1 MSINSMIFLTAFLP
15 VVFVLDRL
23 CVRKTALKN
32 ILLLLASLVFYAWGD
47 PVYIVLLLVSIAANY
62 GIGLLLGCQR
72 DESVAAKTVLAAGIL
87 VNLGILGY
95 YKYFDFFLRIVNRL
109 TGSGHEMRNI
119 PLPIGIS
126 FFTFGAISYL
136 MDLYRGHYEAEKNPL
151 NMALYLSFFPKI
163 SVGPIARYRDFGPQ
177 LVNRQETVEK
187 TAEGI
192 RRFAY
197 GLGKKVLVANIV
209 GASVDKIYAQDIT
222 NVTGVMVWCA
232 AILYAIQI
240 YYDFSGFTDMAIG
253 LGKMFGFDI
262 CENFNY
268 PYLSGSIQE
277 FWRRWHISLSSF
289 LRDYLYIPLGGNR
302 KGRFRKYLNLLLT
315 FLASGMWHGVGLH
328 FVFWGGLH
336 GVYQIAGD
344 LLQQCLPQKMTRSS
358 HPALQLIRIM
368 RTFLLTSFAWIFFR
382 ADSLQMALAYIKRM
396 IVTGGFSQLY
406 DGTLLGMG
414 LDLYEWGIL
423 LIGLL
428 VLILADIL
436 KNRGKE
442 LTERVM
448 EKTLVLRYIV
458 ALCLLAAVYV
468 YGMYGPAY
476 DAAQFIYFQF

>member
-32 ILLLLASLVFYAWGD
+32 ILLLLASLVFYAWGE

-62 GIGLLLGCQR
+62 GIGLLLGRQR

-109 TGSGHEMRNI
+109 TGSEHEMRNI

-253 LGKMFGFDI
+253 LGKMLGFDFNK
-262 CENFNY
+262 NFDY
-268 PYLSGSIQE
+268 PYISTSVSE
-277 FWRRWHISLSSF
+277 FWRRWHISLGSWF
-289 LRDYLYIPLGGNR
+289 RDYIYIPLGGNR
-302 KGRFRKYLNLLLT
+302 VSTLKHIRNILVVWALTGLWHGASWNFVLWGVYYGLFLLLEKFVLQKYLKKIPSWLCTVYTMLVVMIGWVFFSQTDFGALGHYLGTMFGIGASGFIDKTALYYLKTGFILLLISI
-315 FLASGMWHGVGLH
+315 LMCRPAP
-328 FVFWGGLH
+328 
-336 GVYQIAGD
+336 YQY
-344 LLQQCLPQKMTRSS
+344 
-358 HPALQLIRIM
+358 
-368 RTFLLTSFAWIFFR
+368 F
-382 ADSLQMALAYIKRM
+382 KR
-396 IVTGGFSQLY
+396 
-406 DGTLLGMG
+406 
-414 LDLYEWGIL
+414 
-423 LIGLL
+423 L
-428 VLILADIL
+428 VRRRPVAAVIINLILF
-436 KNRGKE
+436 
-442 LTERVM
+442 
-448 EKTLVLRYIV
+448 
-458 ALCLLAAVYV
+458 ALSIAYMVYNS
-468 YGMYGPAY
+468 YTPFLYAK
-476 DAAQFIYFQF
+476 F

>member
-277 FWRRWHISLSSF
+277 FWRRWHISLSSWF
-289 LRDYLYIPLGGNR
+289 RDYLYIPLGGNR
-302 KGRFRKYLNLLLT
+302 KGKIRTYLNLAIVFFATGL
-315 FLASGMWHGVGLH
+315 WHGATTA
-328 FVFWGGLH
+328 FIAWGALH
-336 GVYQIAGD
+336 GFFIIVERIGFKKILDKIGFCGVVRLGDFPGGKSAAGAAVHPQDVDTVAVYAEHLCAAGAGRKPLHCD
-344 LLQQCLPQKMTRSS
+344 DGHWHPWHGADTGRHQKVLPGSGEIKGR
-358 HPALQLIRIM
+358 RI
-368 RTFLLTSFAWIFFR
+368 
-382 ADSLQMALAYIKRM
+382 
-396 IVTGGFSQLY
+396 
-406 DGTLLGMG
+406 GT
-414 LDLYEWGIL
+414 
-423 LIGLL
+423 GLL
-428 VLILADIL
+428 HVPD
-436 KNRGKE
+436 RS
-442 LTERVM
+442 V
-448 EKTLVLRYIV
+448 
-458 ALCLLAAVYV
+458 
-468 YGMYGPAY
+468 
-476 DAAQFIYFQF
+476 DAAFGQRNLQPCNLSEFLSGECI

>member
-1 MSINSMIFLTAFLP
+1 MEGNRGLGMLFNSISFLCFFP
-15 VVFVLDRL
+15 VVVGIYFLVPKKARYLWL
-23 CVRKTALKN
+23 LFASYYFYMSQN
-32 ILLLLASLVFYAWGD
+32 PGFALLLLLTTVITYVSGLMLSVLSRKGKPKSDRLKKWVVFG
-47 PVYIVLLLVSIAANY
+47 
-62 GIGLLLGCQR
+62 
-72 DESVAAKTVLAAGIL
+72 SVFA
-87 VNLGILGY
+87 NLGILFFC
-95 YKYFDFFLRIVNRL
+95 KY
-109 TGSGHEMRNI
+109 I
-119 PLPIGIS
+119 PFHLLVPVGIS
-126 FFTFGAISYL
+126 FYTFQALSYTIDVYWKKL
-136 MDLYRGHYEAEKNPL
+136 DAEKNFFRY
-151 NMALYLSFFPKI
+151 ALYVSFFPTI
-163 SVGPIARYRDFGPQ
+163 LSGPIQRAADFLPQ
-177 LVNRQETVEK
+177 LKTLAQKKLWDEKRIANGLFFMLWGYFLKLVLADRIAVFVN
-187 TAEGI
+187 AAYAGYEGFGSGI
-192 RRFAY
+192 
-197 GLGKKVLVANIV
+197 LVL
-209 GASVDKIYAQDIT
+209 
-222 NVTGVMVWCA
+222 A
-232 AILYAIQI
+232 AVLYALQI
-240 YYDFSGFTDMAIG
+240 SCDFAGYSCIAIG
-253 LGKMFGFDI
+253 AGTVMGFALVR
-262 CENFNY
+262 NFDA
-268 PYLSGSIQE
+268 PYLAVSIKD

-302 KGRFRKYLNLLLT
+302 KGQFRKYLNLLLT

-436 KNRGKE
+436 KIRGKE

-448 EKTLVLRYIV
+448 EKPLILRYIV

-476 DAAQFIYFQF
+476 DATQFIYFQF

>member
-32 ILLLLASLVFYAWGD
+32 ILLLLASLVFYAWGE

-109 TGSGHEMRNI
+109 TGSEHEMRNI

-253 LGKMFGFDI
+253 LGKMLGFDFNK
-262 CENFNY
+262 NFDY
-268 PYLSGSIQE
+268 PYISTSVSE
-277 FWRRWHISLSSF
+277 FWRRWHISLGSWF
-289 LRDYLYIPLGGNR
+289 RDYIYIPLGGNR
-302 KGRFRKYLNLLLT
+302 VSTLKHIRNILVVWALTGLWHGASWNFVLWGVYYGLFLLLEKFVLQKYLKKIPSWLCTVYTMLVVMIGWVFFSQTDFGALGHYLGTMFGIGASGFIDKTALYYLKTGFILLLISI
-315 FLASGMWHGVGLH
+315 LMCRPAP
-328 FVFWGGLH
+328 
-336 GVYQIAGD
+336 YQYF
-344 LLQQCLPQKMTRSS
+344 KR
-358 HPALQLIRIM
+358 LIRRRPVAAVI
-368 RTFLLTSFAWIFFR
+368 IN
-382 ADSLQMALAYIKRM
+382 
-396 IVTGGFSQLY
+396 
-406 DGTLLGMG
+406 
-414 LDLYEWGIL
+414 
-423 LIGLL
+423 
-428 VLILADIL
+428 LILF
-436 KNRGKE
+436 
-442 LTERVM
+442 
-448 EKTLVLRYIV
+448 
-458 ALCLLAAVYV
+458 ALSIAYMVYNS
-468 YGMYGPAY
+468 YTPFLYAK
-476 DAAQFIYFQF
+476 F

>member
-23 CVRKTALKN
+23 CVRKTVLKN
-32 ILLLLASLVFYAWGD
+32 ILLLLASLVFYAWGE
-47 PVYIVLLLVSIAANY
+47 PIYIVLLLVSIAANY

-109 TGSGHEMRNI
+109 TGSEHEMRNI

-163 SVGPIARYRDFGPQ
+163 SVGPIARYRDFAPQ
-177 LVNRQETVEK
+177 LTSRQETVEK

-277 FWRRWHISLSSF
+277 FWRRWHISLSSWF
-289 LRDYLYIPLGGNR
+289 RDYLYIPLGGNR
-302 KGRFRKYLNLLLT
+302 KGKVRTYINLLITML
-315 FLASGMWHGVGLH
+315 LGGLWHGASMS
-328 FVFWGGLH
+328 FIIWGAIH
-336 GVYQIAGD
+336 GVALAIHKFIMG
-344 LLQQCLPQKMTRSS
+344 RFSS
-358 HPALQLIRIM
+358 FKQLGSEMKPWRRVLGIFI
-368 RTFLLTSFAWIFFR
+368 TFHLVCFGWIFFR
-382 ADSLQMALAYIKRM
+382 ADSLQTVNEMLSQICTNFHPEVFAQF
-396 IVTGGFSQLY
+396 VTGYKGVF
-406 DGTLLGMG
+406 
-414 LDLYEWGIL
+414 IL
-423 LIGLL
+423 MIIGYVLHFMPKSAENALQGVVTRSPL
-428 VLILADIL
+428 VVQAVILAIMVFVVVQF
-436 KNRGKE
+436 KSAG
-442 LTERVM
+442 VQ
-448 EKTLVLRYIV
+448 
-458 ALCLLAAVYV
+458 
-468 YGMYGPAY
+468 P
-476 DAAQFIYFQF
+476 FIYFQF

>member
-1 MSINSMIFLTAFLP
+1 MIFLTAFLP

-32 ILLLLASLVFYAWGD
+32 ILLLLASLVFYAWGE

-109 TGSGHEMRNI
+109 TGSEHEMRNI

-163 SVGPIARYRDFGPQ
+163 SVGPIARYRDFAPQ

-222 NVTGVMVWCA
+222 NVTGVWCGA
-232 AILYAIQI
+232 
-240 YYDFSGFTDMAIG
+240 
-253 LGKMFGFDI
+253 
-262 CENFNY
+262 
-268 PYLSGSIQE
+268 
-277 FWRRWHISLSSF
+277 RRF
-289 LRDYLYIPLGGNR
+289 CM
-302 KGRFRKYLNLLLT
+302 RFRFTMIFPVSRIWPSVWAKC
-315 FLASGMWHGVGLH
+315 SDSI
-328 FVFWGGLH
+328 FVKTLIIHTCPARF
-336 GVYQIAGD
+336 
-344 LLQQCLPQKMTRSS
+344 RSS
-358 HPALQLIRIM
+358 GADG
-368 RTFLLTSFAWIFFR
+368 IF
-382 ADSLQMALAYIKRM
+382 
-396 IVTGGFSQLY
+396 
-406 DGTLLGMG
+406 
-414 LDLYEWGIL
+414 
-423 LIGLL
+423 
-428 VLILADIL
+428 
-436 KNRGKE
+436 
-442 LTERVM
+442 
-448 EKTLVLRYIV
+448 
-458 ALCLLAAVYV
+458 
-468 YGMYGPAY
+468 P
-476 DAAQFIYFQF
+476 

>member
-32 ILLLLASLVFYAWGD
+32 ILLLLASLVFYAWGE

-72 DESVAAKTVLAAGIL
+72 DESVAAKAVLAAGIL

-109 TGSGHEMRNI
+109 TGSEHEMCNI

-163 SVGPIARYRDFGPQ
+163 SVGPIARYRDFAPQ

-277 FWRRWHISLSSF
+277 FWRRWHISLSSWF
-289 LRDYLYIPLGGNR
+289 RDYLYIPLGGNR
-302 KGRFRKYLNLLLT
+302 KGKIRTYLNLAIVFFATGL
-315 FLASGMWHGVGLH
+315 WHGATTA
-328 FVFWGGLH
+328 FIAWGALH
-336 GVYQIAGD
+336 GFFIIVERIGFKKILDKIGFLRYVYTGLVVLFGLGLIQAGIKKFCPAAEKLKGGVLELVYCMFLIAASM
-344 LLQQCLPQKMTRSS
+344 L
-358 HPALQLIRIM
+358 
-368 RTFLLTSFAWIFFR
+368 
-382 ADSLQMALAYIKRM
+382 
-396 IVTGGFSQLY
+396 
-406 DGTLLGMG
+406 
-414 LDLYEWGIL
+414 
-423 LIGLL
+423 LL
-428 VLILADIL
+428 V
-436 KNRGKE
+436 NG
-442 LTERVM
+442 T
-448 EKTLVLRYIV
+448 YS
-458 ALCLLAAVYV
+458 
-468 YGMYGPAY
+468 PA
-476 DAAQFIYFQF
+476 IYLNF